1 MTSGEVIG
9 VSGETTALALLM
21 DIMHLSNC
29 LLRIN
34 IYAHRS
40 LLSAGYGRTLSL
52 EGMAVRPREARLI
65 QEYSGVNLSKKQRIS
80 LPLYIEPFKNTQD
93 AKEDGEA
100 PCAQSLEGLT
110 L

>member
-52 EGMAVRPREARLI
+52 EGMAVRPREARLLQI
-65 QEYSGVNLSKKQRIS
+65 LRSKSVKEAKDLSLHR
-80 LPLYIEPFKNTQD
+80 
-93 AKEDGEA
+93 
-100 PCAQSLEGLT
+100 T